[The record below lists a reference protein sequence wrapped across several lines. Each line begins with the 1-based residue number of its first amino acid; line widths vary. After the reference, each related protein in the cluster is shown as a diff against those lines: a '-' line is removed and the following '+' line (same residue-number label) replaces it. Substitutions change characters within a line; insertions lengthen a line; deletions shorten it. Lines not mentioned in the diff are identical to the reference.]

1 MHRPLRSIALATFA
15 ALAVS
20 ACSGEADTPAGP
32 GAVSEGEA
40 RALDEAAKMLDAQR
54 LPEGA
59 FHAVEPPQV
68 EPSGT
73 DAPADARSTTRN

>member
-1 MHRPLRSIALATFA
+1 MIALNSVA

-20 ACSGEADTPAGP
+20 ACSGENETPAGP

-59 FHAVEPPQV
+59 LPDVEQPKI
-68 EPSGT
+68 EPSNA
-73 DAPADARSTTRN
+73 DAPSDPRSTTGN